1 MSNETL
7 IPQQAESNF
16 ENALSIL
23 QRVDGYDEKIS
34 SYISFRAC
42 YFSITESLKM
52 ANATKKELQSW
63 YQDEEF
69 HNLDTKLIKEFQKAH
84 GKTALTIQ
92 YTRNFRLVVQKD
104 AEVISKSLDPNEVLS
119 KFEEQYLNRL
129 RGTYSPE
136 QLQKLT
142 NSVQEGDGKTPLT
155 FMQVVMMA
163 NGERKQNVGKSQSEI
178 TSVIDVF
185 KIAPSSVS
193 GGGDSVLGALCPE

>member
-7 IPQQAESNF
+7 IPQQAESQF
-16 ENALSIL
+16 DTALSIL

-42 YFSITESLKM
+42 YFSISESLKM
-52 ANATKKELQSW
+52 ANATKKELALW
-63 YQDEEF
+63 YEDEDF

-104 AEVISKSLDPNEVLS
+104 AEVIAKSLDPDSILS

-142 NSVQEGDGKTPLT
+142 NSVQDGDGKTPLT

-163 NGERKQNVGKSQSEI
+163 NGERKQNVGKSQPENQI
-178 TSVIDVF
+178 AIDVF
-185 KIAPSSVS
+185 AVSPSIGSSSGDSVS
-193 GGGDSVLGALCPE
+193 GELCPK